1 MGDGTTMTTDDEK
14 VEIIRMNEETG
25 SFVLKANDPT
35 LIESIQEDIHEDSPI
50 DGDEHYYI
58 VVSDLIAVETDSI
71 SRAKGL
77 ANELVE
83 KYNKRK

>member
-1 MGDGTTMTTDDEK
+1 MTTDVEN

-25 SFVLKANDPT
+25 SFVLKVNDLS
-35 LIESIQEDIHEDSPI
+35 LIESIAEDIHEDSPI

-58 VVSDLIAVETDSI
+58 VVSDLIAVETDSTP
-71 SRAKGL
+71 RAKGL
-77 ANELVE
+77 ANELAE